1 MIGTSHAPSLINLLR
16 VAAGDCLTF
25 KLQNL
30 PASPLWEQARS
41 CKGRARQEQIGKE
54 E

>member
-1 MIGTSHAPSLINLLR
+1 MIGISHASSLINLLR

-25 KLQNL
+25 KLQKL
-30 PASPLWEQARS
+30 LASH
-41 CKGRARQEQIGKE
+41 KGRARQEQIGKE